1 MTSNEL
7 SVQSS
12 LQAASTKATPS
23 KTSLSL
29 DTVVKIEPQTIPKEQ
44 DEQPT
49 ALVLQEQQEQLE
61 AKVAELNDYVQHLN
75 RNLQF
80 SVDEQSGQTV
90 VKVIDA
96 ETKELVRQI
105 PSQEVLDARNAVDNY
120 RGLLLQTKV

>member
-12 LQAASTKATPS
+12 LQAASTKVTPS
-23 KTSLSL
+23 KATSSL
-29 DTVVKIEPQTIPKEQ
+29 DAVVKIESQAISKEQ
-44 DEQPT
+44 DEKQP
-49 ALVLQEQQEQLE
+49 LVLQEQQEQLE

-90 VKVIDA
+90 VKVVDA

-105 PSQEVLDARNAVDNY
+105 PSQEVLDARNAVDDY